1 MKKLFLI
8 ASLLLSFNL
17 HSQLIDTNPAL
28 NKFLMLL
35 LENGILDERINS
47 DREIARELCT
57 TNGIS
62 ARNLGPC
69 NSISRAICRVN
80 GISVMNLG
88 PCNSISRAI
97 CRVNGISVMNLG
109 RCNSIS
115 KALAMIPEDWD
126 WDYFKANGQWRCRSI
141 KTGRFAEDY
150 NCRNDPKDD
159 DRWPDK

>member
-88 PCNSISRAI
+88 
-97 CRVNGISVMNLG
+97 